1 MPTTPLPVISTSG
14 KAFVDTSGN
23 RFVVRGVAL
32 SASGVSAL
40 MIDDILADDH
50 NPLMVNTIIP
60 KLVSLNVNCIRV
72 YQVNPAN
79 SHALSMASLEAS
91 GIYVMVGLA
100 TSTYSVKQMTG
111 EYSYGTFLHAAGII
125 DEFYAYN
132 NTLCFSVGNEVEF
145 PGQQASN
152 LNSVAPAG
160 TAASTIVTDTIALE
174 IAVAQAMKSFARDVK
189 AYIKT
194 KNPQSTI
201 PVGVAMQDGPQTSWE
216 SGNPNAYQLGI
227 IGTDIIAQ
235 YYASGAVEER
245 MDFIGINSYR
255 YQSGTTG
262 TNAYDTLGAECKPL
276 PVPVFLTETGAL
288 ATPRTWAIVPQ
299 MYTDTNLYPQLSGQV
314 AFQLLEEGSGYG
326 LYDVTNSSGTITLT
340 ASTNGG
346 ATALGTQY
354 GLPVPSPLN
363 SASTTPSGT
372 TVAPTSFG
380 QSPIVN
386 VTWPDSLLAP
396 YTYQSADASIT
407 IENYALNEVQITQMG
422 TVMGTIAAATNT
434 TTPTSQTMNVYS
446 GHAISIQ
453 AQNPSDSTWDA
464 LCGVAAANVVA
475 GITVQTNV
483 SWGVYSGCNVDL
495 PTSNPISVTVN
506 NYASVEINVVVGGT
520 VVATVDAPAANKSYA
535 QQVVSLTSIGVL
547 NLQNS
552 AYDEICSVSALLIQ
566 DNITIENNVSWGS
579 GCCNLP
585 VPNNNTIPVTVEN
598 YNTQQAMCLIQNGA
612 QIGSSLP
619 VATSSTVPSST
630 VIQLSVVNDLY
641 IQYENTENQW
651 ITACMV
657 PAIEISAWMTIANN
671 VAAYGNNMCVISYS
685 GG

>member
-14 KAFVDTSGN
+14 KAFVDSSGN

-40 MIDDILADDH
+40 MIDDILADQH
-50 NPLMVNTIIP
+50 NDLMVNTIIP
-60 KLVSLNVNCIRV
+60 TLVSLNVNCIRV
-72 YQVNPAN
+72 YQIDPAN
-79 SHALSMASLEAS
+79 SHALSMASLEAE

-111 EYSYGTFLHAAGII
+111 EYSYGTFLHAAAIV
-125 DEFYAYN
+125 DEFHAYN

-152 LNSVAPAG
+152 LNSTAPAG
-160 TAASTIVTDTIALE
+160 AAASTIVTDTIALE

-189 AYIKT
+189 AYITT
-194 KNPQSTI
+194 KNYRTI
-201 PVGVAMQDGPQTSWE
+201 PVGAAMQDGPQSSWE
-216 SGNPNAYQLGI
+216 NGNPNAYQVGI
-227 IGTDIIAQ
+227 IGTDSIAQ
-235 YYASGAVEER
+235 YYGSGSVSER
-245 MDFIGINSYR
+245 MDFIGINTYR
-255 YQSGTTG
+255 YQSGATG
-262 TNAYDTLGAECKPL
+262 TNAYDTLAGECTNL
-276 PVPVFLTETGAL
+276 PIPVFLTETGAL

-346 ATALGTQY
+346 AAALGTEY
-354 GLPVPSPLN
+354 GASVPNPLN
-363 SASTTPSGT
+363 PASATPSGT

-380 QSPIVN
+380 QSPIVS

-407 IENYALNEVQITQMG
+407 IENHALYEVQITQMG
-422 TVMGTIAAATNT
+422 TVMGTVSAAVDKN
-434 TTPTSQTMNVYS
+434 TPTTKTMNVY
-446 GHAISIQ
+446 ANQTLSIQ
-453 AQNPSDSTWDA
+453 GRNSSNSMWDA
-464 LCGVAAANVVA
+464 LCGVAAVNVVA

-483 SWGVYSGCNVDL
+483 IWGVYAGCNVDL
-495 PTSNPISVTVN
+495 PSSNAISVTVN
-506 NYASVEINVVVGGT
+506 NYAPEEINVVVGGT
-520 VVATVDAPAANKSYA
+520 VVATVDAPAVNESYA

-552 AYDEICSVSALLIQ
+552 ASNEICSVSALLIQ
-566 DNITIENNVSWGS
+566 DNITVENNVSWGS

-612 QIGSSLP
+612 QVGGSLP
-619 VATSSTVPSST
+619 VATSSTMPSST

-641 IQYENTENQW
+641 IQYQNTENQW

-657 PAIEISAWMTIANN
+657 PAIEISAWITIANN
-671 VAAYGNNMCVISYS
+671 VATYGNNMCVISYS